1 MAKPADRM
9 TLNESWID
17 HTPPGLFASVM
28 GITGLGLA
36 WRKAHE
42 VLGLP
47 LIIGESLLVLGAGIF
62 LIVASLYG
70 LKAIRGS
77 AHFRADMVHP
87 VRANFV
93 PAATIGLLL
102 LAIAAIPYS
111 RILGEALWII
121 GTAGH
126 LFLAIRIMR
135 RWISE
140 PYQINS
146 VNAAWF
152 IPVVGNILVPI
163 AGVRLGYIETSWML
177 FAFGLVFWL
186 LLFTIVL
193 YRKLF
198 HDPIPERLMPTVA
211 ILVAPPAIG
220 FVSYLAL
227 NGGQIDV
234 LARLLYY
241 NGLVLAVIVISL
253 FPKLARIPFAL
264 SWWAY
269 TFPLDALAISSLA
282 YSQIIP
288 VPGVQMAAAI
298 ALALATIVN
307 AMVAFKTIG
316 AIRANRVFV
325 PE

>member
-1 MAKPADRM
+1 MPDKRTTAV
-9 TLNESWID
+9 ESWID

-28 GITGLGLA
+28 GIAGLGLA

-47 LIIGESLLVLGAGIF
+47 SMVGEVLLGLASIVF
-62 LIVASLYG
+62 VIVAGLYG
-70 LKAIRGS
+70 YKALRGS
-77 AHFRADMVHP
+77 TQFKADMIHP

-102 LAIAAIPYS
+102 LSIAAIPYS
-111 RILGEALWII
+111 RVLGEALWII

-126 LFLAIRIMR
+126 IFLAIRIIR
-135 RWISE
+135 RWLSE
-140 PYQINS
+140 PYQINT

-163 AGVRLGYIETSWML
+163 AGTRLGYVEISWML
-177 FAFGLVFWL
+177 FSFGLLFWI

-198 HDPIPERLMPTVA
+198 HEPLPEKLMPTIA
-211 ILVAPPAIG
+211 ILIAPPAIG
-220 FVSYLAL
+220 FVSYMAL
-227 NGGQIDV
+227 NGGEIDV

-241 NGLVLAVIVISL
+241 NGLLLAVIVFSL
-253 FPKLARIPFAL
+253 FPRLVKIPFAL

-269 TFPLDALAISSLA
+269 TFPLDALAISSLI
-282 YSQIIP
+282 YSEATQAA
-288 VPGVQMAAAI
+288 GVQMAASV
-298 ALALATIVN
+298 ALVLATLMN
-307 AMVAFKTIG
+307 ALVAWRTFR
-316 AIRANRVFV
+316 AIQAGKVFV

>member
-1 MAKPADRM
+1 MLQNNAVAKQD
-9 TLNESWID
+9 WVF

-47 LIIGESLLVLGAGIF
+47 SMIGESLLAVGA
-62 LIVASLYG
+62 IVFIMVAALYG
-70 LKAIRGS
+70 FKAIRGS
-77 AHFRADMVHP
+77 TEFKADMVHP

-93 PAATIGLLL
+93 PAVTIGLLL
-102 LAIAAIPYS
+102 LSIAAIPYN
-111 RILGEALWII
+111 RLGGEILWIV

-126 LFLAIRIMR
+126 LFLAIRIIR
-135 RWISE
+135 RWLSE
-140 PYQINS
+140 PYQINT

-163 AGVRLGYIETSWML
+163 AGIRLGYTEISWML
-177 FAFGLVFWL
+177 FSFGLLFWV

-198 HDPIPERLMPTVA
+198 HDPIPEKLMPTIA
-211 ILVAPPAIG
+211 ILIAPPAIG
-220 FVSYLAL
+220 FVSYMAL
-227 NGGQIDV
+227 NGGEIDGF
-234 LARLLYY
+234 ARVLYY
-241 NGLVLAVIVISL
+241 NGLLLGVIVLSQ
-253 FPKLARIPFAL
+253 FPKLVKIPFAL

-269 TFPLDALAISSLA
+269 TFPLDALAISSLIYA
-282 YSQIIP
+282 EATQAA
-288 VPGVQMAAAI
+288 GVQMVAAI
-298 ALALATIVN
+298 ALVLATLMN
-307 AMVAFKTIG
+307 LLVAWKTIR
-316 AIRANRVFV
+316 AIQAGKVFV